1 MQSFKRHLSCK
12 IILASKKIHLI
23 TIKKYSI
30 VYNDFKKGEKKMKI
44 TKITACIAVLLTA
57 AVALTTASGCGKDK
71 NGGETTAAE
80 TTATADENAETTAD
94 ADSDETAATDTE
106 TVSPTDDATAGEQT
120 TGENT
125 TKKENSTVNEQEI
138 TTAANTAANNTDV
151 KDTPAIPSN
160 SEFNIIAGDKF
171 YITGKSIDSDGTVT
185 PLEIAKT
192 AKSLY
197 MLSDFDGI
205 EMGALINGETA
216 YMICPEK
223 KAYLE
228 ITSSLRKTM
237 GIDDSQM
244 FDVSSYSFSDLGTLA
259 NAQNIEQNRDF
270 QGVSCT
276 AYTFTRE
283 TSKTVFF
290 MNGDKLAGFVSANLD
305 GSDPVTTVIS
315 KITADV
321 PADKIEPSSSYK
333 GYKGVIGAVRF
344 MAAVGI
350 EQD

>member
-1 MQSFKRHLSCK
+1 
-12 IILASKKIHLI
+12 
-23 TIKKYSI
+23 
-30 VYNDFKKGEKKMKI
+30 MKI
-44 TKITACIAVLLTA
+44 AKFTACAAVLLTA
-57 AVALTTASGCGKDK
+57 AIVLTTASGCGKDK
-71 NGGETTAAE
+71 NGDETTAAE
-80 TTATADENAETTAD
+80 TTAADEITETTTADDVFDETTAAD
-94 ADSDETAATDTE
+94 AETALPQDET
-106 TVSPTDDATAGEQT
+106 TANEQT
-120 TGENT
+120 TGADT
-125 TKKENSTVNEQEI
+125 PKKENTTVNEQE
-138 TTAANTAANNTDV
+138 TTAASNAADNVDV
-151 KDTPAIPSN
+151 KDTPAVPAN
-160 SEFNIIAGDKF
+160 SEFNIITGDRF
-171 YITGKSIDSDGTVT
+171 YITGKSIDSKGTVT

-192 AKSLY
+192 DKSLY

-244 FDVSSYSFSDLGTLA
+244 FDVSSYSFSDLGSLS
-259 NAQNIEQNRDF
+259 NAQGTEQNRDF
-270 QGVSCT
+270 QGVNCT

-283 TSKTVFF
+283 TSQTVFF
-290 MNGDKLAGFVSANLD
+290 MNGSKLVGFVSANPD
-305 GSDPVTTVIS
+305 GSDPVTTVVS
-315 KITADV
+315 KITSNV